1 MMKRIIG
8 KVSLVV
14 CVVCLVSL
22 PGAWAAQKLNTKTGS
37 TQSPTPGLTSVVV
50 SISPASLSRTSSAAV
65 QNRAPALLSA
75 QEKAALINEVRAQ
88 AGKKRLEVPPCV
100 NEIVLTPSQPN
111 SGNSWMACV
120 KGSFYS
126 NPPHGRAD
134 VIRNDGGQIE
144 LEFAPLRSGSFYL
157 VDCTVESYAQQQTG
171 MVSSSTRP
179 DENAQWSV
187 IGTQE
192 SILTQEGGH
201 MCFSFRANGSS
212 AHFVIKPKAVM
223 GRLYRVELT
232 RVP

>member
-88 AGKKRLEVPPCV
+88 AGKQRLEVPPAV
-100 NEIVLTPSQPN
+100 NEVVLTPSQPS
-111 SGNSWMACV
+111 SGNSWLACV
-120 KGSFYS
+120 KGTFYA

-134 VIRNDGGQIE
+134 VKRGDDGQIE

-157 VDCTVESYAQQQTG
+157 VDCTVETYDSGNRQ
-171 MVSSSTRP
+171 
-179 DENAQWSV
+179 ENARWKV
-187 IGTQE
+187 MGTNTSYIPE
-192 SILTQEGGH
+192 EGGH

-212 AHFVIKPKAVM
+212 AH
-223 GRLYRVELT
+223 
-232 RVP
+232 

>member
-1 MMKRIIG
+1 MKRIIG

-88 AGKKRLEVPPCV
+88 AGKQRLEVPPAV
-100 NEIVLTPSQPN
+100 NEVVLTPSQPS
-111 SGNSWMACV
+111 SGNSWLACV
-120 KGSFYS
+120 KGTFYA

-134 VIRNDGGQIE
+134 VKRGDDGQIE

-157 VDCTVESYAQQQTG
+157 VDCTVETYDSG
-171 MVSSSTRP
+171 NRK
-179 DENAQWSV
+179 ENARWKV
-187 IGTQE
+187 MGTNTSYIPE
-192 SILTQEGGH
+192 EGGH

-212 AHFVIKPKAVM
+212 AHFAITPQRKFWI
-223 GRLYRVELT
+223 GWLYRVELT

>member
-1 MMKRIIG
+1 MKRIIG

-22 PGAWAAQKLNTKTGS
+22 PGAWAAQKLTTKTS
-37 TQSPTPGLTSVVV
+37 TQSPTPGLTSGVV

-65 QNRAPALLSA
+65 HNRAPALLSA

-88 AGKKRLEVPPCV
+88 AGKQRLEVPPAV
-100 NEIVLTPSQPN
+100 NEVVLSPSQPS
-111 SGNSWMACV
+111 SGNSWLACI
-120 KGSFYS
+120 KGAFYA

-134 VIRNDGGQIE
+134 VKRGDDGQIE

-171 MVSSSTRP
+171 LVSSSTRP
-179 DENAQWSV
+179 EENAQWSV

-192 SILTQEGGH
+192 SILSQEGGH
-201 MCFSFRANGSS
+201 MCFSFRANGPS

>member
-1 MMKRIIG
+1 MKKIIG

-14 CVVCLVSL
+14 CVACLISL
-22 PGAWAAQKLNTKTGS
+22 PGAWAAQKPATKTTS
-37 TQSPTPGLTSVVV
+37 TLSPTPGLTSGVV

-65 QNRAPALLSA
+65 QTRAPALLSA
-75 QEKAALINEVRAQ
+75 QEKAELINDVRAQ
-88 AGKKRLEVPPCV
+88 SGKKRLEVPPAL
-100 NEIVLTPSQPN
+100 NEVVLTPSQPN
-111 SGNSWMACV
+111 SGNSWLACV
-120 KGSFYS
+120 KGTLYA

-134 VIRNDGGQIE
+134 LVSRDGGQYE

-171 MVSSSTRP
+171 LVSFSVHP
-179 DENAQWSV
+179 EENAQWSV
-187 IGTQE
+187 MGTQE

-201 MCFSFRANGSS
+201 MCFSFRANGPS